1 MGSVMGHFARI
12 ENGTVTDVI
21 VIANDVLGEDALA
34 FPDTE
39 GAGRAFIANT
49 LRLDGEWRQTS
60 YNGTFRYHYAG
71 VGYTFDPDI
80 GEHGAFI
87 APQPFGS
94 WTLDENANWQPPVPH
109 PGDGMYTWDEDEQE
123 WQQVDG

>member
-1 MGSVMGHFARI
+1 MGHFAKI
-12 ENGTVTDVI
+12 QDGIVTDVI
-21 VIANDVLGEDALA
+21 VIANDVLGEDTLT

-39 GAGRAFIANT
+39 AAGRAFIANT

-71 VGYTFDPDI
+71 IGYTFDPDM

-87 APQPFGS
+87 PPQPYPS
-94 WTLDENANWQPPVPH
+94 WTLNENLQWEPPIEYPN
-109 PGDGMYTWDEDEQE
+109 DNNFYTWNENNQSWDLVE
-123 WQQVDG
+123 